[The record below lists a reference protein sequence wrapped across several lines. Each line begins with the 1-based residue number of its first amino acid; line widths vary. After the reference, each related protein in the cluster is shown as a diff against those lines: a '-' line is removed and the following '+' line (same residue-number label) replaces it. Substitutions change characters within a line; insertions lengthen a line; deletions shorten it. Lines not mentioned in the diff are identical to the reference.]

1 MQAMCDKEVSVST
14 TIMNPS
20 GPLIVH
26 PLMPHQ
32 LTDEVTKLDD
42 VFTLCHLGVA
52 RLEAEHWRLR
62 IDGLVDTPLS
72 LSLSDLQDF
81 NRVEVESIH
90 QCQGSPLDP
99 NTPTRR
105 ISNVRWSGVR
115 LSEVL
120 SRAGPGRGGRYV
132 WSYGADCGTLGGIQ
146 CDSYLKDLPIDRA
159 LDDVLIA
166 TGMNGSPLT
175 PEHGYPARLFVPG
188 FYGTNSVKW
197 LTRLVVAADRPDG
210 LFTTRFYTDPVIGD
224 DGEETGERKPV
235 WGIAP
240 ESVIVSPAPDQVVGI
255 GDEVLVWGRAWAD
268 AGVSRVEFS
277 GDGGA
282 HWSNADLEAGAGRR
296 WQRFSV
302 NWRPPGPGR
311 FTLSSRAYNA
321 AGECQPSTGRR
332 NAIYGVQVLAS

>member
-120 SRAGPGRGGRYV
+120 SRAGSGSRR
-132 WSYGADCGTLGGIQ
+132 TL
-146 CDSYLKDLPIDRA
+146 
-159 LDDVLIA
+159 
-166 TGMNGSPLT
+166 
-175 PEHGYPARLFVPG
+175 
-188 FYGTNSVKW
+188 
-197 LTRLVVAADRPDG
+197 RLVLWRG
-210 LFTTRFYTDPVIGD
+210 LRNARRDPV
-224 DGEETGERKPV
+224 
-235 WGIAP
+235 
-240 ESVIVSPAPDQVVGI
+240 
-255 GDEVLVWGRAWAD
+255 
-268 AGVSRVEFS
+268 
-277 GDGGA
+277 
-282 HWSNADLEAGAGRR
+282 
-296 WQRFSV
+296 
-302 NWRPPGPGR
+302 
-311 FTLSSRAYNA
+311 
-321 AGECQPSTGRR
+321 
-332 NAIYGVQVLAS
+332 